1 MPDDYRPNTS
11 DDATGGLTQSPA
23 IGKTGKPTQKAIKD
37 PEMARDVVKRIIEA
51 GRIRTIVGSR
61 IMAKY
66 NAERPFTQTQLESE
80 GLGWKNN
87 FTTKPLPMMI
97 EKVAP
102 RFTQAVDSLKYF
114 TNATLSNK
122 WENATEKSEKFR
134 KIITDTIRGR
144 KGWKTL
150 LEDIAFNNALF
161 GSSVVAHLD
170 EFTWFPQRFMFDE
183 AFLPDGTKSEVRLCQ
198 AAVLKEVCFP
208 HELFSK
214 IEDRENATDV
224 GFNVKNCIEVINTAA
239 PDSIRNLLGTGTPEI
254 WYQNAIR
261 ELTVGTSYMSGA
273 KVIVIYNLLVREISG
288 KVSHYRLAGDKLLD
302 IFEKD
307 SRFETMEDCLA
318 FFTFQKGNGTIA
330 GSKGVGR
337 DIYELAGM
345 LDRTRNEIVD
355 RSVLSGK
362 TMFQGDPRLIHK
374 FKMHVVG
381 ASAIVPMG
389 WTLLEQ
395 KLDGN
400 IEPFLK
406 LDGFFTALS
415 DQLIGSVSPPNVAA
429 DAGEGMRSS
438 ASWQLL
444 AAREEEGKDFRIIR
458 FMEQF
463 VNLVQ
468 TMQKRICDPDTIE
481 EDAKEAQKE
490 LLKVMT
496 REELKELAEKPV
508 AGTVR
513 DLTPTER
520 QMVAAVV
527 QEKKGSPLYNQRQLE
542 VEDLT
547 ARLGADFV
555 QRVLLPENDP
565 TEQAEQLRMQQF
577 ELQLLA
583 QGEAVPVSPRD
594 NHITHLQVLMPVAE
608 KLGAAIMQ
616 GEADTSL
623 FEIMVAHITEH
634 VNNAKQQG
642 VPKEVLGPFEDFVS
656 KAGPAIGKMKE
667 LDAQAEQLQAQ
678 TQQTDAEN
686 QAILQSGTP
695 PPTPVSPNG
704 NQQLPPGI

>member
-1 MPDDYRPNTS
+1 MPTDVDPIPSGDNT
-11 DDATGGLTQSPA
+11 GELTQTKL
-23 IGKTGKPTQKAIKD
+23 GRTGKPVQKAIKD
-37 PEMARDVVKRIIEA
+37 DKQAREVIKMIIDA
-51 GRIRTIVGSR
+51 GRNRSIVASR

-66 NAERPFTQTQLESE
+66 NAERPFDQSQLTSE
-80 GLGWKNN
+80 GLGWKQN
-87 FTTKPLPMMI
+87 FTTKPLPLMI

-102 RFTQAVDSLKYF
+102 RFTQAVDGLKYF

-122 WENATEKSEKFR
+122 WENSTEKSEKFR
-134 KIITDTIRGR
+134 KVITDTIRGR
-144 KGWKTL
+144 KGWKTF

-183 AFLPDGTKSEVRLCQ
+183 AFLPDGTKSEVRYCQ
-198 AAVLKEVCFP
+198 AAVLKEVSFP
-208 HELFSK
+208 HELYAK
-214 IEDRENATDV
+214 IKDREAAEVV
-224 GFNVKNCIEVINTAA
+224 GYNLKNCITAINNASA
-239 PDSIRNLLGTGTPEI
+239 LQVRDSLGNGTPDI

-261 ELTVGTSYMSGA
+261 ELTVGSSYIAGA
-273 KVIVIYNLLVREISG
+273 KVIVIYNLLVREVTG
-288 KVSHYRLAGDKLLD
+288 KVSHYRMAGTELIE
-302 IFEKD
+302 IFTKEDRFD
-307 SRFETMEDCLA
+307 SVEDCLA
-318 FFTFQKGNGTIA
+318 FYSFQKGNGTMA

-355 RSVLSGK
+355 RSLLSGK

-381 ASAIVPMG
+381 ASAIVPAG

-406 LDGFFTALS
+406 LDAFFSSLS
-415 DQLIGSVSPPNVAA
+415 DQLIGSVSPPNIASE
-429 DAGEGMRSS
+429 AGEGMRSS

-463 VNLVQ
+463 VCMIQ
-468 TMQKRICDPDTIE
+468 SMQKRICDSETIE
-481 EDAKEAQKE
+481 DDAKAAQEE
-490 LLKVMT
+490 LLKSMT
-496 REELKELAEKPV
+496 REEIKELAEQPV

-527 QEKKGSPLYNQRQLE
+527 MEKKGSPLYNQRQLE

-547 ARLGADFV
+547 ARLGSDFV
-555 QRVLLPENDP
+555 QRVLLPENDR
-565 TEQAEQLRMQQF
+565 TEEAEQSRLQQM

-583 QGEAVPVSPRD
+583 QGEPVPVSPRD
-594 NHITHLQVLMPVAE
+594 GHITHLKILMPVAE
-608 KLGAAIMQ
+608 QLGAAIMQ
-616 GEADTSL
+616 GQADTNL
-623 FEIMVAHITEH
+623 FEVMVAHAAEH
-634 VNNAKQQG
+634 VANAEQQG
-642 VPKEVLGPFEDFVS
+642 VPKEELAPFKEFVTR
-656 KAGPAIGKMKE
+656 AGPAIGKMKQ
-667 LDAQAEQLQAQ
+667 LDSEAAQLAQQ
-678 TQQTDAEN
+678 TQAMDAEN
-686 QAILQSGTP
+686 QAILQGGSP
-695 PPTPVSPNG
+695 PQPPLNE
-704 NQQLPPGI
+704 NLPQV